1 MTGAAAEASAG
12 ALLRRQIRAAERATL
27 ATVANRGK
35 AGVGGPWP
43 YASLVL
49 AACGHDASPLLLIS
63 DLADHTRNLRA
74 DPRVSL
80 LYDGTAGLDDPL
92 TGPRISLQGEAEMV
106 EDAAMTGR
114 YLRRHP
120 SAEQYAGFEDFHLFR
135 VRPVRAH
142 LVAGFGRIHW
152 LEGDDLVF
160 DTGPARELCAVEPDL
175 LERVNAEHA
184 DALDLIAAPPHG
196 GRRKRWRATGI
207 DPEGLDLRCA
217 AALARVDFPEP
228 AMTPETAEKEVARL
242 IAAARKDS

>member
-1 MTGAAAEASAG
+1 MTGASAETSAA
-12 ALLRRQIRAAERATL
+12 ALCRRHIRAAGRATL

-35 AGVGGPWP
+35 GGVGGPWP

-80 LYDGTAGLDDPL
+80 LYDGTGGLDDPL
-92 TGPRISLQGEAEMV
+92 TGPRVSLQGEAEIIDDEGLM
-106 EDAAMTGR
+106 GR
-114 YLRRHP
+114 YVRRHP
-120 SAEQYAGFEDFHLFR
+120 SAERYAGFADFHLFR

-152 LEGDDLVF
+152 VEAADLVF
-160 DTGPARELCAVEPDL
+160 DAGAAEAVRAAEPEL
-175 LERVNAEHA
+175 LERINAEHA
-184 DALDLIAAPPHG
+184 DGLALIAPRSR
-196 GRRKRWRATGI
+196 GRRRNGWRATGV
-207 DPEGLDLRCA
+207 DPEGLDLRCG

-228 AMTPETAEKEVARL
+228 VTSRETAGKAVARL
-242 IAAARKDS
+242 VTAARECS